1 MVQLRISAAF
11 IMLGA
16 FATVS
21 PLLIP
26 ARNAKELQVGKVLLS
41 PAMGEELPPRVLPQA
56 TPNRNT
62 QSNHHPPP
70 PRVRDLGTAMCI
82 ILTTVDKT
90 SFEHL
95 QLRNP
100 QERQRARIL
109 SNQPRPLSSVAPTQQ
124 TCPCISGRLMRMRE
138 KRQTDWQ
145 DQSRPQQSKQTNPQR
160 RSQSQNSRVSPPASA
175 SLVPARIANN
185 NNDIQNGRQ
194 RPHRI
199 SRLFDLHLQ
208 GAGKSSDV
216 LQTAAPLPPAA
227 PNTTLEPSQPSSEKG
242 SGSKSS
248 GTAPPSHQDGAQN
261 GWDQYHPAEVVED
274 MAGIGERDLIADKD
288 EEEL

>member
-1 MVQLRISAAF
+1 
-11 IMLGA
+11 MLGA

-41 PAMGEELPPRVLPQA
+41 PAMGEELPSHVLPQA

-70 PRVRDLGTAMCI
+70 TSSARSGYGYVYYSYYRRQN
-82 ILTTVDKT
+82 IL
-90 SFEHL
+90 
-95 QLRNP
+95 
-100 QERQRARIL
+100 RAPPITQSTRTPARPDTL
-109 SNQPRPLSSVAPTQQ
+109 KPTNYLDQGPLSSVAPTQQ

-216 LQTAAPLPPAA
+216 FQTAAPLPPAA